1 VYQNLLSDSLSN
13 SGGLIMSQENIIEQ
27 SLLLLWGDS
36 WGKLPQKHQKRLVKI
51 CKDLENR
58 EDYKVYRSSYS
69 EAS

>member
-1 VYQNLLSDSLSN
+1 
-13 SGGLIMSQENIIEQ
+13 MSQENIIEQ

-36 WGKLPQKHQKRLVKI
+36 WEKLPQKHQKRLVKI